1 MGWFIA
7 PCAVL
12 PQLGLEPAG
21 LQGRSQLISDRAAA
35 LRARHV
41 AKGLEGLWDD
51 RGRGIGPGEGALTR
65 YCSHCAAF
73 CLLLRRPPVRQ
84 LWPVAA
90 PHSPCGCAAFA
101 DAAYKKFAMKGNKEH
116 PLVSIL
122 VFVIGT
128 LVGVRRPALRPVC
141 SAGATSAARLTRA
154 AATLRCAAQVVPLV
168 VFAQKLMAPIP
179 E

>member
-1 MGWFIA
+1 MCETSGD
-7 PCAVL
+7 PK
-12 PQLGLEPAG
+12 PLGT
-21 LQGRSQLISDRAAA
+21 RHRAAA

-41 AKGLEGLWDD
+41 AKGLQGLWDD

-73 CLLLRRPPVRQ
+73 CLLRRRPPVRQ

-90 PHSPCGCAAFA
+90 P
-101 DAAYKKFAMKGNKEH
+101 
-116 PLVSIL
+116 
-122 VFVIGT
+122 T
-128 LVGVRRPALRPVC
+128 LTVRVRCLRRCRIQEVRDEGKQRAP
-141 SAGATSAARLTRA
+141 ARLDPCLRNRHARWGA
-154 AATLRCAAQVVPLV
+154 APSSSPRLQRWRNICCTPDPRRCTLRCAAQVVPLV